1 MLRGIS
7 NKRGFSL
14 IDAIF
19 ALCITA
25 IGIIAI
31 MSIMPQG
38 WKSSRSSDE
47 RSRAAMIMHGEIEK
61 AQTLIANPC
70 NADPTSSIVTSV
82 TSAGGSSAVTGAE
95 TLFTVTKTF
104 SQAGT
109 WTGETGLSYKI
120 WNMSVTVLWP
130 GTSSG
135 VSSTHQIMQMPEFA
149 YPTSSSSPGICTQ
162 TGVSVSYN

>member
-1 MLRGIS
+1 MLHGIS

-25 IGIIAI
+25 IGIVAI

-38 WKSSRSSDE
+38 WISARSADE
-47 RSRAAMIMHGEIEK
+47 RSRAAMIMHGELEK
-61 AQTLIANPC
+61 AQSLLSNPC
-70 NADPTSSIVTSV
+70 NADPTSPIVTPV
-82 TSAGGSSAVTGAE
+82 TSAGGSSGTTGAE

-109 WTGETGLSYKI
+109 WRAGTGATYKI
-120 WNMSVTVLWP
+120 WDLSIQVTWP
-130 GTSSG
+130 GSATG
-135 VSSTHQIMQMPEFA
+135 VTIYHQVAQLPEYA
-149 YPTSSSSPGICTQ
+149 YPSNDNSPGVCSQ
-162 TGVSVSYN
+162 TGINAKYN